1 MPKFIF
7 VRHGYSCTNA
17 MSHLVESGIV
27 KFTDA
32 NQFLKYR
39 DNTKTVFDS
48 DIHPLDDPV
57 LTNLG
62 VDASMHNGRIVNKL
76 LKTLLNINKINIIGC
91 SPLIRA
97 METAYYMSRKWVN
110 PPNKIYVLPFLRE
123 IDERSSDKF
132 SEMSIKKINTS
143 PGYSMKSL
151 PEQKAYLKKLGILDF
166 FDFSFVEAFPEQR
179 LQPGDINLF
188 LKWFATYYLPL
199 VVEPVENLSIFI
211 VSHAGVLR
219 DFNTDSF
226 YNNSGFVTDTTYE
239 PTSKN
244 LVPKRYFSLQQN
256 LIQLD
261 FFTDYTNPI
270 YNQEYYCPSERC
282 GQLCSVI
289 NVKSDKL
296 KTLKWDTKIKTTI
309 RM

>member
-17 MSHLVESGIV
+17 MGHLAKSNII
-27 KFTDA
+27 KSSDA
-32 NQFLKYR
+32 KQFLEYSDK
-39 DNTKTVFDS
+39 TKTVFNS
-48 DIHPLDDPV
+48 NIQPLNDPV
-57 LTNLG
+57 LTNIG
-62 VDASMHNGRIVNKL
+62 VDASIHNGSVINKL
-76 LKTLLNINKINIIGC
+76 LQKLVNINKINIIAC

-123 IDERSSDKF
+123 IDERSSNKF
-132 SEMSIKKINTS
+132 SETSIQKINTV
-143 PGYSMKSL
+143 PGYSMKSID
-151 PEQKAYLKKLGILDF
+151 EQKAYLKKLGILHF

-179 LQPGDINLF
+179 LLPGDINLF
-188 LKWFATYYLPL
+188 LQWFATYYLPL
-199 VVEPVENLSIFI
+199 VVEPIEDLNIFI

-219 DFNTDSF
+219 DFDQNGF
-226 YNNSGFVTDTTYE
+226 YNNSGFVINTAYD
-239 PTSKN
+239 SKSKK
-244 LVPKRYFSLQQN
+244 LVPRGYISLQPN

-261 FFTDYTNPI
+261 FFKDYTNPI

-282 GQLCSVI
+282 GKLCSVI

-296 KTLKWDTKIKTTI
+296 KTLK
-309 RM
+309 